1 MGCSGAEAQ
10 SHRDAKRRPH
20 LELRAQHEPP
30 RQVAEEQ
37 AIPVNHHRAARLR
50 EPVGDE
56 QPLVVECRVA
66 EGHAYRRLR
75 RGLVER
81 RNRPFHVPM
90 PRGYTVAE
98 ALYSSH
104 TWPGSA
110 EASVVMKGERA
121 RAKAMVQWAQRA

>member
-1 MGCSGAEAQ
+1 MGCSGTEAQ
-10 SHRDAKRRPH
+10 SHRDAKRRPR

-56 QPLVVECRVA
+56 QPLVVERGVA

-75 RGLVER
+75 RRLVER

-90 PRGYTVAE
+90 PRGYTVARE
-98 ALYSSH
+98 C
-104 TWPGSA
+104 GGKRGD
-110 EASVVMKGERA
+110 EGREGKGEIDGAVGTEGVWWR
-121 RAKAMVQWAQRA
+121 